1 MRRGILG
8 TPIAPAFNAVVAKFI
23 DVPLLGNV
31 VRRNLMMSYV
41 GRRSGKTFTTPVNY
55 RRVGGEV
62 VIRVG
67 LFPAPRTGGET
78 SWAAVA
84 GLRCGSTAPTEP
96 GAPSRPPT
104 TAVASSA
111 PSSTC
116 WIM

>member
-23 DVPLLGNV
+23 DVPLLG
-31 VRRNLMMSYV
+31 
-41 GRRSGKTFTTPVNY
+41 KVNY